1 MQTFQDAS
9 GRTWTLT
16 LNLGTAMAV
25 RDRLGIDLLQPESP
39 RRDDP
44 DGPPALTLLGTD
56 EMLLGEV
63 LCLMLE
69 GQFAAHGVTADE
81 VRGVFDGTT
90 LLAAQRAFYEELVTF
105 FRGRG
110 RTDRAKAVAKQMGM
124 IDAAVKAIEMRL
136 DRIDPAT
143 LTDEA
148 MKEVD
153 GQPSGRSQASSDSA
167 PAPEVVVSE
176 G

>member
-1 MQTFQDAS
+1 
-9 GRTWTLT
+9 
-16 LNLGTAMAV
+16 MAV

-69 GQFAAHGVTADE
+69 GQFASHGVTAEE
-81 VRGVFDGTT
+81 VRGVFDGET
-90 LLAAQRAFYEELVTF
+90 LLAAQRAFYEELVVF

-124 IDAAVKAIEMRL
+124 IDAAVKAIETRL
-136 DRIDPAT
+136 DRIDPRKLAEDAIET
-143 LTDEA
+143 QDKTS
-148 MKEVD
+148 
-153 GQPSGRSQASSDSA
+153 GGGPPSGRSPERSPS
-167 PAPEVVVSE
+167 PPEVTASAD
-176 G
+176 